1 MYPTTAPPGAVVVY
15 KRRFSAIVQ
24 SRYLGYR
31 QTNFSNPLIISMIEH
46 ISFNPALRVS
56 DDIELLRATVGR
68 FQRIF
73 TGSGYGFW
81 EWDLQTQ
88 HIEWSGGFWERL
100 GYTVEDAASISDA
113 PAVLTYIHPDDRE
126 IAIEGTRQHL
136 RSGKPLDVSY
146 RIRTKCGDYIWT
158 QVRADSLRDDNGQ
171 VMIMSGVNF
180 DITEIKKVEAALR
193 ESEARQVRIIQASS
207 DGIWEWYPDRGGFH
221 FSHRCWELLGYDD
234 LDDVLTEGE
243 DRLKIWRK
251 HIYPQDMPKF
261 DHALV
266 EHMAGRAPFDVEY
279 RLVSTLG
286 EIRWIRGRGRAVF
299 NERGRPIMMSGSN
312 MDITE
317 VKRAEERVIQAK
329 EQAEK
334 ANRAKSEFLS
344 GMSHE
349 LRTPLN
355 AILGYAHL
363 FEYDDNLRSQQIDNV
378 REIRKAGEHLLQLI
392 NDVLDLAKIESG
404 NMTVSLE
411 PVLVSRLITECF
423 TLVQPQADAKG
434 IRLSSYLAEFSNT
447 YVIADHVR
455 FKQALLNLLSNA
467 VKYNYMGG
475 EVEVKLATQL
485 GQQLRI
491 SVRDTGRGI
500 PLHHQSEVFQP
511 FNRLSAENTSIEGS
525 GVGLV
530 ITKQLVEM
538 MQGCL
543 DFTSAEGVGTTFWI
557 DFPMA
562 TEWNTDSSIRTVASQ
577 SYIPAA
583 LHVKRTCKVLYIEDN
598 PTNIRLLQQIF
609 ARYPQL
615 DLDIAEEAFLGIYKA
630 RSLLPDLII
639 LDINLPGMDGYE
651 VLGVLKND
659 PATRAIPVIGLSAN
673 AMPYDIER
681 GRKADF
687 FDYLTKPVDIH
698 RLIDVFNE
706 LLKD

>member
-1 MYPTTAPPGAVVVY
+1 
-15 KRRFSAIVQ
+15 
-24 SRYLGYR
+24 
-31 QTNFSNPLIISMIEH
+31 MIEH
-46 ISFNPALRVS
+46 ISFNPALQLS

-73 TGSGYGFW
+73 NGSGYGFW

-100 GYTVEDAASISDA
+100 GYGPEDAASISDSA
-113 PAVLTYIHPDDRE
+113 KVLTYMHPDDHE
-126 IAIEGTRQHL
+126 FAIEATRQHL

-146 RIRTKCGDYIWT
+146 RIRSKRGDYIWT
-158 QVRADSLRDDNGQ
+158 QVRADSLRDENGH
-171 VMIMSGVNF
+171 VTIMSGVNF

-207 DGIWEWYPDRGGFH
+207 DGIWEWYADRGGFH

-251 HIYPQDMPKF
+251 HIFPQDLSKF
-261 DHALV
+261 DNALV

-279 RLVSTLG
+279 RLVSTQG

-299 NERGRPIMMSGSN
+299 NEKGHPIMMSGSN

-317 VKRAEERVIQAK
+317 VKRAEERVLQAK

-334 ANRAKSEFLS
+334 ANRAKSDFLS
-344 GMSHE
+344 SMSHE

-355 AILGYAHL
+355 AILGYTQL
-363 FEYDDNLRSQQIDNV
+363 FEYDGNLKSQQIDNV

-434 IRLSSYLAEFSNT
+434 IRLSSLLAEFSNT

-467 VKYNYMGG
+467 VKYNFVGG
-475 EVEVKLATQL
+475 EVEVRLVAQP
-485 GQQLRI
+485 GQHLRI

-500 PLHHQSEVFQP
+500 PLQRQSEVFQP
-511 FNRLSAENTSIEGS
+511 FNRLTAENTNIEGS

-538 MQGCL
+538 MQGRL
-543 DFTSAEGVGTTFWI
+543 DFTSAEGMGTTFWI

-562 TEWNTDSSIRTVASQ
+562 TEWNAESIVRTVS
-577 SYIPAA
+577 SKDYTPAE
-583 LHVKRTCKVLYIEDN
+583 LNVKRRCKILYVEDN

-630 RSLLPDLII
+630 RSVRPDLVI

-651 VLGVLKND
+651 VLSVLKND
-659 PATRAIPVIGLSAN
+659 PATREIPVIGLSAN

-681 GRKADF
+681 GRSAGF
-687 FDYLTKPVDIH
+687 YDYLTKPVDIH
-698 RLIDVFNE
+698 RLIDVFNK
-706 LLKD
+706 LLHD

>member
-1 MYPTTAPPGAVVVY
+1 
-15 KRRFSAIVQ
+15 
-24 SRYLGYR
+24 
-31 QTNFSNPLIISMIEH
+31 MIEH
-46 ISFNPALRVS
+46 ISFSPALQLS
-56 DDIELLRATVGR
+56 DDIELLRTTVGR

-73 TGSGYGFW
+73 NGSGYGFW

-100 GYTVEDAASISDA
+100 GYGPEDAESISDA
-113 PAVLTYIHPDDRE
+113 SKVLTYMHPDDRE
-126 IAIEGTRQHL
+126 FAIEAARQHL

-146 RIRTKCGDYIWT
+146 RIRTKMGDYIWT
-158 QVRADSLRDDNGQ
+158 QVRADSLRDEHGHAR
-171 VMIMSGVNF
+171 IMSGVNF

-207 DGIWEWYPDRGGFH
+207 DGIWEWYADRGGFH

-251 HIYPQDMPKF
+251 HIYPQDLSKF
-261 DHALV
+261 DNALV

-279 RLVSTLG
+279 RLISTQG

-299 NERGRPIMMSGSN
+299 NEKGQPIMMSGSN

-334 ANRAKSEFLS
+334 ANRAKSDFLS
-344 GMSHE
+344 SMSHE

-355 AILGYAHL
+355 AILGYTQL
-363 FEYDDNLRSQQIDNV
+363 FEYDGNLKTQQIDNV

-434 IRLSSYLAEFSNT
+434 IRLSSLLAEFSNT

-467 VKYNYMGG
+467 VKYNYVGG
-475 EVEVKLATQL
+475 EVEVKLIAQP

-500 PLHHQSEVFQP
+500 PLQRQSEVFQP
-511 FNRLSAENTSIEGS
+511 FNRLTAENTNIEGS

-543 DFTSAEGVGTTFWI
+543 DFTSAEGMGTTFWI
-557 DFPMA
+557 DLPMA
-562 TEWNTDSSIRTVASQ
+562 TEWNADSIVRTSTNKDYTPAS
-577 SYIPAA
+577 
-583 LHVKRTCKVLYIEDN
+583 LNVKRRCKVLYVEDN

-615 DLDIAEEAFLGIYKA
+615 ELDVAEEAFLGIYKA
-630 RSLLPDLII
+630 RSTQPDLVI

-651 VLGVLKND
+651 VLSVLKND
-659 PATRAIPVIGLSAN
+659 PDTRAVPVIGLSAN
-673 AMPYDIER
+673 AMPYDVER
-681 GRKADF
+681 GRNAGF
-687 FDYLTKPVDIH
+687 YDYLTKPVDIH
-698 RLIDVFNE
+698 RLIEVFNK
-706 LLKD
+706 LLHDH

>member
-1 MYPTTAPPGAVVVY
+1 
-15 KRRFSAIVQ
+15 
-24 SRYLGYR
+24 
-31 QTNFSNPLIISMIEH
+31 MIEH
-46 ISFNPALRVS
+46 ISFNPALQLS
-56 DDIELLRATVGR
+56 DDLELLRTTVGR

-73 TGSGYGFW
+73 NGSGYGFW

-100 GYTVEDAASISDA
+100 GYGPEDAASISDSA
-113 PAVLTYIHPDDRE
+113 KVLTYMHPDDHE
-126 IAIEGTRQHL
+126 FAIEATRQHL

-146 RIRTKCGDYIWT
+146 RIRTKRGDYIWT
-158 QVRADSLRDDNGQ
+158 QVRADSLRDENGHAT
-171 VMIMSGVNF
+171 IMSGVNF

-207 DGIWEWYPDRGGFH
+207 DGIWEWYADRGGFH

-251 HIYPQDMPKF
+251 HIFPQDLSKF
-261 DHALV
+261 DNALV

-279 RLVSTLG
+279 RLVSTQG

-299 NERGRPIMMSGSN
+299 NEKGHPIMMSGSN

-317 VKRAEERVIQAK
+317 VKRAEERVLQAK

-334 ANRAKSEFLS
+334 ANRAKSDFLS
-344 GMSHE
+344 SMSHE

-355 AILGYAHL
+355 AILGYTQL
-363 FEYDDNLRSQQIDNV
+363 FEYDGNLKSQQIDNV

-434 IRLSSYLAEFSNT
+434 IRLSSLLAEFSNT

-467 VKYNYMGG
+467 VKYNFVGG
-475 EVEVKLATQL
+475 EVEVRLVAQP
-485 GQQLRI
+485 GQHLRI

-500 PLHHQSEVFQP
+500 PLQRQSEVFQP
-511 FNRLSAENTSIEGS
+511 FNRLTAENTNIEGS

-538 MQGCL
+538 MQGRL
-543 DFTSAEGVGTTFWI
+543 DFTSAEGMGTTFWI

-562 TEWNTDSSIRTVASQ
+562 TEWNAESIVRTVS
-577 SYIPAA
+577 SKDYTPAE
-583 LHVKRTCKVLYIEDN
+583 LNVKRRCKILYVEDN

-630 RSLLPDLII
+630 RSVRPDLVI

-651 VLGVLKND
+651 VLSVLKND
-659 PATRAIPVIGLSAN
+659 PATREIPVIGLSAN

-681 GRKADF
+681 GRSAGF
-687 FDYLTKPVDIH
+687 YDYLTKPVDIH
-698 RLIDVFNE
+698 RLIDVFNK
-706 LLKD
+706 LLHDH

>member
-1 MYPTTAPPGAVVVY
+1 
-15 KRRFSAIVQ
+15 
-24 SRYLGYR
+24 
-31 QTNFSNPLIISMIEH
+31 MIEH
-46 ISFNPALRVS
+46 ISFNPALQS
-56 DDIELLRATVGR
+56 SNDLELLRATVGR

-73 TGSGYGFW
+73 NGSGYGFW

-100 GYTVEDAASISDA
+100 GYGPEDAASISDSA
-113 PAVLTYIHPDDRE
+113 KVLTYMHPDDHE
-126 IAIEGTRQHL
+126 FAIEATRQHL

-146 RIRTKCGDYIWT
+146 RIRTKRGDYIWT
-158 QVRADSLRDDNGQ
+158 QVRADSLRDENGHAT
-171 VMIMSGVNF
+171 IMSGVNF

-207 DGIWEWYPDRGGFH
+207 DGIWEWYADRGGFH

-251 HIYPQDMPKF
+251 HIFPQDLSKF
-261 DHALV
+261 DEALV

-279 RLVSTLG
+279 RLVSTQG

-299 NERGRPIMMSGSN
+299 NEKGHPIMMSGSN

-329 EQAEK
+329 EQAEN
-334 ANRAKSEFLS
+334 ANRAKSDFLS
-344 GMSHE
+344 SMSHE

-355 AILGYAHL
+355 AILGYTQL
-363 FEYDDNLRSQQIDNV
+363 FEYDGNLKSQQIDNV

-434 IRLSSYLAEFSNT
+434 IRLSSTLGEFTNT

-467 VKYNYMGG
+467 VKYNFVGG
-475 EVEVKLATQL
+475 EVEVKLGAQPL
-485 GQQLRI
+485 QQLRI

-500 PLHHQSEVFQP
+500 PAQRQSEVFQP
-511 FNRLSAENTSIEGS
+511 FNRLTAENTNIEGS

-538 MQGCL
+538 MQGRL
-543 DFTSAEGVGTTFWI
+543 DFTSAEGMGTTFWI

-562 TEWNTDSSIRTVASQ
+562 TEWNAESIVRTVS
-577 SYIPAA
+577 SKDYTPAQ
-583 LHVKRTCKVLYIEDN
+583 LNVKRRCKILYVEDN

-615 DLDIAEEAFLGIYKA
+615 DMDIAEEAFMGIFKA
-630 RSLLPDLII
+630 RSLQPDLVI

-651 VLGVLKND
+651 VLSVLKSD
-659 PATRAIPVIGLSAN
+659 PDTRAIPVIGLSAN
-673 AMPYDIER
+673 AMPYDVER
-681 GRKADF
+681 GRNAGF

-698 RLIDVFNE
+698 RLIDVFNQ
-706 LLKD
+706 LLHDH

>member
-1 MYPTTAPPGAVVVY
+1 
-15 KRRFSAIVQ
+15 
-24 SRYLGYR
+24 
-31 QTNFSNPLIISMIEH
+31 MIEH
-46 ISFNPALRVS
+46 ISFNPALQLS
-56 DDIELLRATVGR
+56 DDLELLRATVGR

-73 TGSGYGFW
+73 NGSGYGFW

-100 GYTVEDAASISDA
+100 GYGPDDAESISDA
-113 PAVLTYIHPDDRE
+113 SKVLFYMHPDDRE
-126 IAIEGTRQHL
+126 FAIEAARQHL
-136 RSGKPLDVSY
+136 RSGIPLDVSY
-146 RIRTKCGDYIWT
+146 RIKTKAGDYIWT
-158 QVRADSLRDDNGQ
+158 QVRADSQRDANGHAT
-171 VMIMSGVNF
+171 IMSGVNF

-207 DGIWEWYPDRGGFH
+207 DGIWEWYADRGGFH

-251 HIYPQDMPKF
+251 HIYPQDLSKF
-261 DHALV
+261 DDALV

-279 RLVSTLG
+279 RLINTDG

-299 NERGRPIMMSGSN
+299 NDKGQPIMMSGSN

-344 GMSHE
+344 SMSHE

-355 AILGYAHL
+355 AILGYTQL
-363 FEYDDNLRSQQIDNV
+363 FEYDGNLKTQQIDNV

-434 IRLSSYLAEFSNT
+434 IRLSSSLAEFSNS

-467 VKYNYMGG
+467 VKYNFVGG
-475 EVEVKLATQL
+475 EVEVKLVAQP

-500 PLHHQSEVFQP
+500 PLQRQSEVFQP
-511 FNRLSAENTSIEGS
+511 FNRLTAEHTNIEGS

-538 MQGCL
+538 MQGHL
-543 DFTSAEGVGTTFWI
+543 DFTSAEGMGTTFWI
-557 DFPMA
+557 DLPMA
-562 TEWNTDSSIRTVASQ
+562 TEWNAESIVRISSSKDY
-577 SYIPAA
+577 SPAI
-583 LHVKRTCKVLYIEDN
+583 LQVQRRCKVLYVEDN

-609 ARYPQL
+609 ERYPQL
-615 DLDIAEEAFLGIYKA
+615 ELDVAEEAFLGIYKA
-630 RSLLPDLII
+630 RSTQPDLVI
-639 LDINLPGMDGYE
+639 LDINLPGMDGYD

-659 PATRAIPVIGLSAN
+659 PDTREIPVIGLSAN
-673 AMPYDIER
+673 AMPYDVER
-681 GRKADF
+681 GRSAGF
-687 FDYLTKPVDIH
+687 YDYLTKPVDIH
-698 RLIDVFNE
+698 RLIDVFN
-706 LLKD
+706 LLLHDH

>member
-1 MYPTTAPPGAVVVY
+1 
-15 KRRFSAIVQ
+15 
-24 SRYLGYR
+24 
-31 QTNFSNPLIISMIEH
+31 MIEH
-46 ISFNPALRVS
+46 ISFSPSLQFS
-56 DDIELLRATVGR
+56 DDIELLRETVGR

-73 TGSGYGFW
+73 NGSGYGFW
-81 EWDLQTQ
+81 EWNLQTQ

-100 GYTVEDAASISDA
+100 GYGPEDAESISDA
-113 PAVLTYIHPDDRE
+113 GKVLMYMHPDDRE
-126 IAIEGTRQHL
+126 YAVEAARQHL

-146 RIRTKCGDYIWT
+146 RIRTKSGDYIWT
-158 QVRADSLRDDNGQ
+158 QVRADSLRDESGQ
-171 VMIMSGVNF
+171 ATVMSGVNF

-207 DGIWEWYPDRGGFH
+207 DGIWEWYADRGGFH

-251 HIYPQDMPKF
+251 HIYPQDLPIF
-261 DHALV
+261 DNALI

-279 RLVSTLG
+279 RLVSQQG
-286 EIRWIRGRGRAVF
+286 DIRWIRGRGRAVF
-299 NERGRPIMMSGSN
+299 NDQGQPIMMSGSN

-317 VKRAEERVIQAK
+317 IKRAEERVIQAK
-329 EQAEK
+329 EQAEH

-344 GMSHE
+344 SMSHE

-355 AILGYAHL
+355 AILGYTQL
-363 FEYDDNLRSQQIDNV
+363 FEYDGNLKPQQIENV

-411 PVLVSRLITECF
+411 PVLVSRLINECF
-423 TLVQPQADAKG
+423 TLVQPLADAKG
-434 IRLSSYLAEFSNT
+434 IRLSASLGQLNNT
-447 YVIADHVR
+447 YVVADNVR
-455 FKQALLNLLSNA
+455 VKQVLLNLLSNA
-467 VKYNYMGG
+467 VKYNRVGG
-475 EVEVKLATQL
+475 EVEVHLAVVD

-500 PLHHQSEVFQP
+500 PLQRQNEVFQP
-511 FNRLSAENTSIEGS
+511 FNRLSAENSNIEGS

-538 MQGCL
+538 MRGKL
-543 DFTSAEGVGTTFWI
+543 DFVSEEGVGTTFWI
-557 DFPMA
+557 DFPIA
-562 TEWNTDSSIRTVASQ
+562 TEWNDEPIQKPSGTKNYAPASLNVTR
-577 SYIPAA
+577 S
-583 LHVKRTCKVLYIEDN
+583 CKVLYVEDN
-598 PTNIRLLQQIF
+598 PTNVRLLRQIF
-609 ARYPQL
+609 DRYPQL
-615 DLDIAEEAFLGIYKA
+615 ELEVAEEAFLGIYKA
-630 RSLLPDLII
+630 RSLNPDLVI

-651 VLGVLKND
+651 VLSVLKSD
-659 PATRAIPVIGLSAN
+659 PSTSAIPVIGLSAN

-681 GRKADF
+681 GRSAGF

-698 RLIDVFNE
+698 RLIDVFNQ
-706 LLKD
+706 LLHDH